1 VSGSGKC
8 EEGTTCIFAMNDGSN
23 IPITLSNV
31 IKNKSVDFKGGM
43 LGGLVGA
50 EGKVMITP
58 IVEDSSKSKIE
69 YSFELKGLLGS
80 IVAILK
86 KKECVEG
93 TKGGLDNM
101 VKLSEEAQKGK

>member
-1 VSGSGKC
+1 
-8 EEGTTCIFAMNDGSN
+8 MNDGSN

-31 IKNKSVDFKGGM
+31 VKNKSVDFKGGM
-43 LGGLVGA
+43 LGGAVGA

-69 YSFELKGLLGS
+69 YSFELKGLFGS
-80 IVAILK
+80 IVAFLK